1 MEIFSALLALCEGNS
16 PVTGEFPPQRPV
28 TRRFDVSFDMAWIKR
43 WVNNREAGDLRHTR
57 THYDIILMCARK
69 PVINRQQAKITDLRM
84 RSMKDNFIVKTSGSK
99 YREVRNENTSNIINK
114 FLVRIPNGDAV
125 GINSSH
131 RMGQATGE
139 YNKMLILRLPKREN
153 HRTVFDNARALK
165 GTKYSISKQ
174 IPVEVED
181 RRQFA
186 WADFKQAKADKKAVR
201 FDGTTL
207 GVGSEVVAKYQ
218 PVSLPTFGNILLGDG
233 GSSLPYGASDITI
246 EGDHRFRAWAVP
258 VRCQDDVRQCLD
270 QPLHLAELSGTTF
283 VPYAYR
289 YSDGAESY
297 ENFHSD
303 GDTNY
308 GLSLFKILRKQSA
321 SDIAAFVT
329 HHALGRPLSRR
340 KKRECLASVISGAIM
355 ALNF

>member
-1 MEIFSALLALCEGNS
+1 METFSALLAPCEVNS

-28 TRRFDVSFDMAWIKR
+28 TRRFDVSFDIAWINGC
-43 WVNNREAGDLRHTR
+43 VNNLEAGDLRHAR
-57 THYDIILMCARK
+57 AHYDIILMCARK
-69 PVINRQQAKITDLRM
+69 PVISRQQAKITDLRM
-84 RSMKDNFIVKTSGSK
+84 RSMRDNIIIRTLGSK

-131 RMGQATGE
+131 CVGQATGE
-139 YNKMLILRLPKREN
+139 YNKMLIVRLPKRQN
-153 HRTVFDNARALK
+153 HRTVFTNASALK

-201 FDGTTL
+201 FDGSTL
-207 GVGSEVVAKYQ
+207 GVGSEVVAKHQ
-218 PVSLPTFGNILLGDG
+218 PVSLPTLGNILLGDG
-233 GSSLPYGASDITI
+233 GSSLPYGARDITI
-246 EGDHRFRAWAVP
+246 EGDHRFRAWAIP
-258 VRCQDDVRQCLD
+258 VRCPDDVRPGLD
-270 QPLHLAELSGTTF
+270 QQLHLAELSGTTF

-308 GLSLFKILRKQSA
+308 GFSL
-321 SDIAAFVT
+321 V
-329 HHALGRPLSRR
+329 
-340 KKRECLASVISGAIM
+340 
-355 ALNF
+355 